1 MASRIRYQLI
11 GQQQPA
17 PFWTLA
23 AVAAVVVLAGLAAA
37 AYMATVGHH
46 ITGMNNQVVWGVP
59 HVFAVTLILAASGAL
74 NVASVGSVFG
84 RVDHKPLARLSGV
97 LAVALLIGGLTVL
110 VLDLGRPDRLIVA
123 MTHYNLRS
131 IFAWNILLYTGFLAI
146 VAVYLWTL
154 MEPRMRV
161 HSTKAGTVAF
171 AWRIILTTGT
181 GSIFGF
187 LLAREAYGGAIMA
200 PLFIAASLAYG
211 TAAFS
216 LLFLAVMRSQGRR
229 APEQL
234 LSGISGMMG
243 VFVMAVLL
251 LLAIHFLTLLYTPGR
266 HDVVRFLLLEGGSI
280 PATLWLGKV
289 VIGGIVP
296 AVLLFHGATRRRAGA
311 LAAASI
317 MVLIGG
323 FAHVFVMIVGAQSY
337 PLQLFPG
344 REVSGAVFDGRAA
357 SYTPTAPELLLGLGG
372 IALVV
377 LIAMIALRFLAL
389 TPKHLPDEPVDEP
402 VAAEPSAEDESGGGE
417 EPAPAASHG

>member
-1 MASRIRYQLI
+1 MASRIRYQQI

-17 PFWTLA
+17 KFWLLA
-23 AVAAVVVLAGLAAA
+23 AVAAVVVLAGLGAA

-46 ITGMNNQVVWGVP
+46 ITGMNNQIVWGMP

-97 LAVALLIGGLTVL
+97 LAAALLIGGLTVL
-110 VLDLGRPDRLIVA
+110 VLDLGRPDRLIIA

-154 MEPRMRV
+154 MEPRMKGY
-161 HSTKAGTVAF
+161 STTAGTAAF
-171 AWRIILTTGT
+171 AWRLILTTGT

-216 LLFLAVMRSQGRR
+216 LLFLAVMGSQGRR
-229 APEQL
+229 APAAL
-234 LSGISGMMG
+234 LGGISGMMG
-243 VFVMAVLL
+243 VFLMAVLL
-251 LLAIHFLTLLYTPGR
+251 LLAAHFFTLLYMPGR
-266 HDVVRFLLLEGGSI
+266 EDVVRFLLVEGGSL
-280 PATLWLGKV
+280 PMVFWLGKIILGA
-289 VIGGIVP
+289 VIP
-296 AVLLFHGATRRRAGA
+296 AVLLLNSATRRRAGA
-311 LAAASI
+311 LAAASVL
-317 MVLIGG
+317 VLIGG
-323 FAHVFVMIVGAQSY
+323 FSHIFVMIVGAQSY
-337 PLQLFPG
+337 PMQLFPG

-357 SYTPTAPELLLGLGG
+357 SYAPTAPELLLGFGG

-377 LIAMIALRFLAL
+377 LVALVALRFLAL
-389 TPKHLPDEPVDEP
+389 TPKQLEDEPEVGTT
-402 VAAEPSAEDESGGGE
+402 SADESEATGEGDGGLAT
-417 EPAPAASHG
+417 APGQG